1 MKTTFITVL
10 FLLAALSPIN
20 KVYAQ
25 DGSLDVSFDLDGIST
40 TTILSSVNNVN
51 AMALQSDG
59 KIVLVGYTNG
69 GSYDYFALVRLNT
82 NGSLD
87 NTFDGDG
94 KVISPVGAWGDRA
107 NAVAIQSDGKIVV
120 AGSSSTGTS
129 GVIALARYNTDGSF
143 DGSFGVVNT
152 VIGGQNDF
160 ASAMA
165 LQSDGKIVAAGSSFN
180 TSTSQYEMVVT
191 RYKTNG
197 VIDSTFD
204 ADGVVITP
212 IGTQGSSASAVVIQS
227 DGKIVVTGN
236 AGNSSGYN
244 DVAIVRYNSNGSLDN
259 TFDSDGIAITS
270 FGNSASG
277 SSLALQ
283 IDGKLVV
290 AGYNNSNIILLR
302 YSTTGSLDNTFD
314 TDGIVTTPNGSAR
327 AVAIQSDG
335 KIVIA
340 GATTSGTVSGFSSV
354 RYTTNGSIDNTYDTD
369 GFVLTSI
376 GANND
381 VANAMCIQSDG
392 KILVAGNSN
401 LNLESN
407 MAVVRYNNGTATG
420 IKETNKELHTVSV
433 YPNPFHSS
441 ATIQFNVTVTDVDVT
456 LYNIYGQIVKT
467 MHHITGSFMTLPAD
481 DLPSGL
487 YYMRTT
493 QDQKDISTEKL
504 VITD

>member
-25 DGSLDVSFDLDGIST
+25 DGSLDASFDLDGIAT

-51 AMALQSDG
+51 AMAVQSDG

-94 KVISPVGAWGDRA
+94 KVISPVGSWGDRA
-107 NAVAIQSDGKIVV
+107 TAVAIQSDGKIVV
-120 AGSSSTGTS
+120 AGASSTGSS

-143 DGSFGVVNT
+143 DASFGVVNT
-152 VIGGQNDF
+152 VIGGQNDI
-160 ASAMA
+160 AYAMA
-165 LQSDGKIVAAGSSFN
+165 LQSDGKIVVAGSSYN
-180 TSTSQYEMVVT
+180 TSTSINEMVVT

-204 ADGVVITP
+204 ADGIVITP

-227 DGKIVVTGN
+227 DGKIAVTGS
-236 AGNSSGYN
+236 ANSSGYN

-270 FGNSASG
+270 FGSSASG

-283 IDGKLVV
+283 SDGKFVV
-290 AGYNNSNIILLR
+290 AGYNNNTIILLR

-314 TDGIVTTPNGSAR
+314 TDGIVTTPNGNAR

-381 VANAMCIQSDG
+381 VVSAMCLQSDG

-441 ATIQFNVTVTDVDVT
+441 TTIQFNTTVTDVDVT
-456 LYNIYGQIVKT
+456 LYNIYGQTVKT
-467 MHHITGSFMTLPAD
+467 IHHISGSFMTLPAD

-493 QDQKDISTEKL
+493 QGQKEISTEKL